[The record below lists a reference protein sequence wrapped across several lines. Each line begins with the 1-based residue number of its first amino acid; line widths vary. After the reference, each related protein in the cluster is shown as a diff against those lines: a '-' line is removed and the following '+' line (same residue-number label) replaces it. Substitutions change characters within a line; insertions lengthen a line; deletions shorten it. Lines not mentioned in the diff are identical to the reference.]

1 MTQGVSNGPRLVPA
15 AGEAG
20 PVVDRGGTALALRLA
35 IGRDGLGIELAR
47 PATLGPIELVDL
59 VIRLPQ
65 VRFPFDVTGG
75 VAKFRHRRGVLE
87 RVAVELDARRLARW
101 AEPQLRGLLGTAVC
115 TVSIAPRP
123 WGATVSILAGE
134 RALAFELAIV
144 GGPDLVVV
152 VHTARGVGL
161 PSPATLL
168 ALQATARLAG
178 DHAQREGARF
188 VVTRAAEKIA
198 RVVLPDAGVRA
209 PAGADI
215 GLASVGEA
223 DGVLV
228 LSFAAPAKAENVTA
242 RAEDVGPRAATL
254 ANELALLVRD
264 GDDAR
269 FAGDLE
275 RARRLDLAALE
286 RAPRHAQIARRMAEL
301 DAHVGARAE
310 AALAVLRGADRAASV
325 GDLVGA
331 LLLEVGDRAGA
342 VAAYLH
348 EGEREPSAAVSAL
361 LHAQAARLAS
371 DPADALRWLDVAV
384 SRAPAL
390 ADLRWERAE
399 RRLAAGRLHDARAD
413 FQELEALAV
422 GPAARFDVLRR
433 AADIHRLRGL
443 GSDAVVLYERA
454 LLYRPEEPATV
465 AGLALAIAAEGRQA
479 RGATLLAQ
487 AITRAEKELLPTA
500 WMELA
505 LGQLLGDLGDR
516 PAGIARLR
524 LVDDL
529 LPEAIAARGLEGRYR
544 AALGDAAGASF
555 AFARL
560 RERAGVDPAAR
571 PWLEE
576 AATFEE
582 ARGEH
587 ALAQAHL
594 AAALAIG
601 ADASLEA
608 RYRAVGEHIGR
619 AAGLVVPVST
629 ERPIVEEAP
638 PVPAAPEELSPE
650 EDEMRV
656 EALTRTLQGDPT
668 NDTVVDELVARL
680 TRLGRGLEL
689 LALLSARLEDAP
701 AERRAELLPHHLGV
715 LQRLEDEAR
724 ADGREMEADLFK
736 LARESAG

>member
-1 MTQGVSNGPRLVPA
+1 M
-15 AGEAG
+15 
-20 PVVDRGGTALALRLA
+20 
-35 IGRDGLGIELAR
+35 
-47 PATLGPIELVDL
+47 
-59 VIRLPQ
+59 
-65 VRFPFDVTGG
+65 
-75 VAKFRHRRGVLE
+75 
-87 RVAVELDARRLARW
+87 
-101 AEPQLRGLLGTAVC
+101 
-115 TVSIAPRP
+115 
-123 WGATVSILAGE
+123 
-134 RALAFELAIV
+134 
-144 GGPDLVVV
+144 
-152 VHTARGVGL
+152 
-161 PSPATLL
+161 
-168 ALQATARLAG
+168 
-178 DHAQREGARF
+178 
-188 VVTRAAEKIA
+188 
-198 RVVLPDAGVRA
+198 
-209 PAGADI
+209 
-215 GLASVGEA
+215 
-223 DGVLV
+223 
-228 LSFAAPAKAENVTA
+228 
-242 RAEDVGPRAATL
+242 
-254 ANELALLVRD
+254 
-264 GDDAR
+264 
-269 FAGDLE
+269 
-275 RARRLDLAALE
+275 
-286 RAPRHAQIARRMAEL
+286 
-301 DAHVGARAE
+301 
-310 AALAVLRGADRAASV
+310 
-325 GDLVGA
+325 
-331 LLLEVGDRAGA
+331 
-342 VAAYLH
+342 
-348 EGEREPSAAVSAL
+348 
-361 LHAQAARLAS
+361 
-371 DPADALRWLDVAV
+371 

-629 ERPIVEEAP
+629 ERPIVAMAVSDDDEERPIVEEAP